1 MAGERAKV
9 APASDRSAQPQLI
22 AARLR
27 QTAAAASPAK
37 VELISRF
44 SVEQWLN
51 GDAGHLHRAGD
62 LTTVAIASHRRLGG
76 RVVVALKR
84 VVRRLLFPLLDVQSG
99 VNAANARAVTFLL
112 QQLAAQASSIEEL
125 EQQLAELRAE
135 HDR

>member
-1 MAGERAKV
+1 M
-9 APASDRSAQPQLI
+9 
-22 AARLR
+22 
-27 QTAAAASPAK
+27 
-37 VELISRF
+37 SRF
-44 SVEQWLN
+44 TVEQWLS

-62 LTTVAIASHRRLGG
+62 LTAVAIASHRRLGG

-84 VVRRLLFPLLDVQSG
+84 VVRRLLFPLLDIQTG
-99 VNAANARAVTFLL
+99 VNAANARVVTFLL